1 MGFTWTRFA
10 GKAWDQL
17 SELMPQFLA
26 VQNLSRLSEEAR
38 LGSKSDDV
46 LLPYPR
52 HVARGTG
59 RPLLYQTLGL
69 VNPNQTLREA
79 ANGVIMVGTAVGEGY
94 VTTARP
100 SSADGPVCQRKCA
113 MFGGCVD
120 RSSTRTLCGCA
131 SDGAT
136 VLLNCTAGGA
146 ITAVTF
152 ASVGTPSGTCGNL
165 SAGTCSGDP
174 AKAKAYVAQ
183 QCVGKRSCTL
193 DADIKTFNSG
203 KDPCFGVPKRV
214 AVEVTCSAPQPPP
227 PPPTPPEQAPSGMN
241 PYPSN
246 AQPAWEKGVHTAST
260 YRAVAAREFDLTSP
274 ENACKMDAT
283 EPQQGR
289 FSWAGCDLL
298 ANFTA
303 AAKYNGDTFSICC
316 CLSR

>member
-1 MGFTWTRFA
+1 MRPAPLLLTLLLLVAGTTTQTSLKKYGAGVYNDTLRAAPFYAQLPTACNLTGSGGWVLLFLETLDGGENLLPARA
-10 GKAWDQL
+10 PSSDGCGGAAPRGKAC
-17 SELMPQFLA
+17 A
-26 VQNLSRLSEEAR
+26 CR
-38 LGSKSDDV
+38 
-46 LLPYPR
+46 
-52 HVARGTG
+52 
-59 RPLLYQTLGL
+59 
-69 VNPNQTLREA
+69 
-79 ANGVIMVGTAVGEGY
+79 
-94 VTTARP
+94 
-100 SSADGPVCQRKCA
+100 ADGGSVALSCPN
-113 MFGGCVD
+113 
-120 RSSTRTLCGCA
+120 RS
-131 SDGAT
+131 
-136 VLLNCTAGGA
+136 GA
-146 ITAVTF
+146 IASVAF

-203 KDPCFGVPKRV
+203 KDPCFGVPKR
-214 AVEVTCSAPQPPP
+214 AVVSVTCSAPQPPP

-303 AAKYNGDTFSICC
+303 AAKYNGDTFSIRC